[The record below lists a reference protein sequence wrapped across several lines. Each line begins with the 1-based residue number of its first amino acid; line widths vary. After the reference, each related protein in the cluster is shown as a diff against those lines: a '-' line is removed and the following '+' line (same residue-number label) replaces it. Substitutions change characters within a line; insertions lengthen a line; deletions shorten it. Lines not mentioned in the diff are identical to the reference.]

1 MINIKKTDEYVIFTP
16 GSSIFDDSTSAALEK
31 AVAGLYS
38 SEGRINFIVDLDKVS
53 SLAVSGV
60 ILFDKVHK
68 IALRESGLF
77 VTVVNNDTLTDIIA
91 DNSQFELLML
101 SSVDEAIEAIYM
113 NLQDNEYDEGEENEF
128 GEENDY

>member
-1 MINIKKTDEYVIFTP
+1 MINIKKTEEYVIFTP
-16 GSSIFDDSTSAALEK
+16 ESSIFDDSTSAALEK

-60 ILFDKVHK
+60 VLFDKVHK
-68 IALRESGLF
+68 ITLRESGLF
-77 VTVVNNDTLTDIIA
+77 ITVVNNDALTDVIA

-101 SSVDEAIEAIYM
+101 SSVDEAIEAVYM
-113 NLQDNEYDEGEENEF
+113 NTQDSEYGEEEEDEF

>member
-1 MINIKKTDEYVIFTP
+1 MINIKKTDDYVIFTP
-16 GSSIFDDSTSAALEK
+16 ESSVFDDSTSAALEK

-60 ILFDKVHK
+60 VLFDKVHK

-77 VTVVNNDTLTDIIA
+77 VTIVNNDTLTDIIA

-101 SSVDEAIEAIYM
+101 SSVDEAIEAVYM
-113 NLQDNEYDEGEENEF
+113 HIQNSEEDEGEEDEF

>member
-16 GSSIFDDSTSAALEK
+16 ESATFDDNTSAVLEK

-38 SEGRINFIVDLDKVS
+38 SEGRINFIVDLDRVS
-53 SLAVSGV
+53 SLTVSAVV
-60 ILFDKVHK
+60 LFDKVQK
-68 IALRESGLF
+68 IAQRESGLF
-77 VTVVNNDTLTDIIA
+77 VTVVNNDLVTDVIA

-101 SSVDEAIEAIYM
+101 SSVDEAMEAVYM
-113 NLQDNEYDEGEENEF
+113 HTQDNEYDDGEEDEF

>member
-1 MINIKKTDEYVIFTP
+1 MINIKKTDEYVILTP
-16 GSSIFDDSTSAALEK
+16 ESSIFDDSISAALEK

-60 ILFDKVHK
+60 LLFDKVHK

-77 VTVVNNDTLTDIIA
+77 VTVVNNDALTDVIA

-113 NLQDNEYDEGEENEF
+113 HSQDSEYGEGEEDEF

>member
-1 MINIKKTDEYVIFTP
+1 MINIKKTEEYVIFTP
-16 GSSIFDDSTSAALEK
+16 ESSVFDDSTSAALEK

-77 VTVVNNDTLTDIIA
+77 VTVVNNDSLTDVIA

-113 NLQDNEYDEGEENEF
+113 NAQDSEEDEGEEDEF

>member
-16 GSSIFDDSTSAALEK
+16 ESSIFDDSTSAALEK

>member
-1 MINIKKTDEYVIFTP
+1 MINIKKTDEYVILTP
-16 GSSIFDDSTSAALEK
+16 ESSIFDDSISAALEK

-60 ILFDKVHK
+60 LLFDKVHK

-77 VTVVNNDTLTDIIA
+77 VTVVNNDALTDVIA

-101 SSVDEAIEAIYM
+101 SSVDEAIDVIYM
-113 NLQDNEYDEGEENEF
+113 HSQDSEYGDSEEDEF

>member
-16 GSSIFDDSTSAALEK
+16 ESSIFDDSASAALEK
-31 AVAGLYS
+31 AVAWLYS

-60 ILFDKVHK
+60 VLFDKVHK

-77 VTVVNNDTLTDIIA
+77 VTVVNNDSLTDVIA
-91 DNSQFELLML
+91 DHSEFELLML

-113 NLQDNEYDEGEENEF
+113 NIQDNEYSDSEEEEF

>member
-1 MINIKKTDEYVIFTP
+1 MINIKKTEEYVIFTP
-16 GSSIFDDSTSAALEK
+16 ESSIFDDSTSAALEK

-68 IALRESGLF
+68 IAQRESGLL
-77 VTVVNNDTLTDIIA
+77 VTVVNNDALTDVIA

-113 NLQDNEYDEGEENEF
+113 NTQDSEYGEGEEDEF

>member
-1 MINIKKTDEYVIFTP
+1 MINIKKTDEYVLLTP
-16 GSSIFDDSTSAALEK
+16 ESSIFDDSVSAALEK
-31 AVAGLYS
+31 TVAGLYS

-60 ILFDKVHK
+60 LLFDKVHK

-77 VTVVNNDTLTDIIA
+77 VTVVNNDVLTDVIA

-101 SSVDEAIEAIYM
+101 SSVDEAIEAVYM
-113 NLQDNEYDEGEENEF
+113 HSQDSEYGEGEEDEF

>member
-16 GSSIFDDSTSAALEK
+16 DSSIFDDSTSAVLEK

-38 SEGRINFIVDLDKVS
+38 AEGRINFIVDLDKVS

-60 ILFDKVHK
+60 VLFDKVHK
-68 IALRESGLF
+68 IARRESGLF
-77 VTVVNNDTLTDIIA
+77 VTVVNNDALTDIIA

-101 SSVDEAIEAIYM
+101 SSVEEAIEAIYM
-113 NLQDNEYDEGEENEF
+113 NAQDSEYDDSEEDEF

>member
-1 MINIKKTDEYVIFTP
+1 MINIKKTDDYVIFTP
-16 GSSIFDDSTSAALEK
+16 ESSVFDDSTSAALEK

-60 ILFDKVHK
+60 VLFDKVHK

-77 VTVVNNDTLTDIIA
+77 VTIVNNDTLTDTIA

-101 SSVDEAIEAIYM
+101 SSVDEAIEAVYM
-113 NLQDNEYDEGEENEF
+113 HIQNSEEDEGEEDEF

>member
-16 GSSIFDDSTSAALEK
+16 ESPIFDDTTSAALEK

-53 SLAVSGV
+53 SLAVSAV

-77 VTVVNNDTLTDIIA
+77 VTVVNNDTLTDVIA

-101 SSVDEAIEAIYM
+101 SSVDEAIEAIYVHT
-113 NLQDNEYDEGEENEF
+113 QDNEYGEEEEDEF